1 MNYITSFFS
10 KERGGATSDPS
21 GRGGSERL
29 PGYSMEYYKSRQGST
44 RHPYSFVEDAPAPT
58 KNESNVSMAYVA
70 MFVVAVIVL
79 IVAVVKK

>member
-44 RHPYSFVEDAPAPT
+44 RHPYSFVEDAPT

-70 MFVVAVIVL
+70 VFVVAIIVL